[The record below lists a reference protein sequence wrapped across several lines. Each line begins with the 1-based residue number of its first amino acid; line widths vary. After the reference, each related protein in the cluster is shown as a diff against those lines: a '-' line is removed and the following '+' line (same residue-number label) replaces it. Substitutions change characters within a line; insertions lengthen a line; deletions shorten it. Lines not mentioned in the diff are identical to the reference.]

1 MKDAQEILK
10 SLLTKKKVIL
20 VFDNAKNW
28 RQIED
33 IVSIDDILINN
44 DSTLIMIS
52 WDWKIIKNYAI
63 KIY

>member
-44 DSTLIMIS
+44 DSTLIMTS